1 MAIEYAGYVPT
12 TKQVNWESLTDRF
25 AEKVETSISARKEE
39 RISLDKIAADNEKMI
54 KEQQLG
60 KTEALNEFVTREG
73 FKGKN
78 FINNLNKELKLG
90 HITPQQYK
98 VAMNNVT
105 ENWGVLANSAKTYD
119 DRRQAIFARQ
129 QADKDGNIAGSS
141 YEVELQKLNEEALD
155 LANNSTQWTG
165 NGNLYLGKT
174 DKEGKLVGELNDIR
188 SLNTPENIL
197 VNRVDVNKNVTTFTN
212 EWKANKSFQ
221 DVGKEGS
228 ITIEDIRLKMPEFN
242 LATLYLA
249 ESIAPDSDPRRQ
261 ISVLVDNGVIKTPEY
276 YFKDEDRQSIINAKI
291 AKLAEFKS
299 ATNLDPPTADEIAD
313 IELSL
318 VKLVKKPNGV
328 TDPELTPK
336 QQKAVK
342 DKIIL
347 EVEMQFASEETGK
360 AQDVPT
366 VRAPKT
372 PTVNKAIAAEG
383 HQTFLQVTD
392 AFKTGRYDVLNAMN
406 PNFTF
411 KFNPITKLVDVVQN
425 YTVNADGTKTAVNIS
440 KTSVKD
446 PSELSRYFYTGG
458 AMLGTPE
465 EQWKR
470 QEQSAIAAGDFS
482 YTQTS
487 EKEGEYHWDAKKNK
501 YVKDAMT
508 LYKVNKEKE
517 KPIRLALQDNPNM
530 TAKQIDFLFKM
541 AGKNPDLSIEEIM
554 NEIRKM

>member
-60 KTEALNEFVTREG
+60 KSEAFNEFVTREG

-155 LANNSTQWTG
+155 LPNNSTQWTG

-174 DKEGKLVGELNDIR
+174 DKDGKLVGELNDIR
-188 SLNTPENIL
+188 SLNTPENIF

-228 ITIEDIRLKMPEFN
+228 RTIEDIRLKPEFK

-249 ESIAPDSDPRRQ
+249 ESIKSSPTAALS
-261 ISVLVDNGVIKTPEY
+261 ILVDNGVIKDPEY
-276 YFKDEDRQSIINAKI
+276 YFKDEDRQSIIEAKT

-299 ATNLDPPTADEIAD
+299 ATGLDPPTKEEIAD

-318 VKLVKKPNGV
+318 IKLVKKPNGV
-328 TDPELTPK
+328 TDPELTAN
-336 QQKAVK
+336 QGQAAT

-347 EVEMQFASEETGK
+347 EAEMQMASEETGK
-360 AQDVPT
+360 AQDVPA
-366 VRAPKT
+366 VRAPRTPSGDKGDEARANFGDQTYLQMKRSIDNSDHDQLNTLSYKQRYSFEWNNEKGVYDIYERYSYNDQGEKVWGREFLANGKT
-372 PTVNKAIAAEG
+372 VEDLAPFVYPPTSKVGDPLE
-383 HQTFLQVTD
+383 QV
-392 AFKTGRYDVLNAMN
+392 Y
-406 PNFTF
+406 
-411 KFNPITKLVDVVQN
+411 VQKQN
-425 YTVNADGTKTAVNIS
+425 
-440 KTSVKD
+440 
-446 PSELSRYFYTGG
+446 
-458 AMLGTPE
+458 
-465 EQWKR
+465 
-470 QEQSAIAAGDFS
+470 
-482 YTQTS
+482 
-487 EKEGEYHWDAKKNK
+487 AKKRGAVTFETPGEK
-501 YVKDAMT
+501 KKVYPWTPAKHTYVKKLMVTNKIDQT
-508 LYKVNKEKE
+508 YKNIIEAAQEKY
-517 KPIRLALQDNPNM
+517 PNNS
-530 TAKQIDFLFKM
+530 TQELIDDLIKQGRIK
-541 AGKNPDLSIEEIM
+541 KSE
-554 NEIRKM
+554 